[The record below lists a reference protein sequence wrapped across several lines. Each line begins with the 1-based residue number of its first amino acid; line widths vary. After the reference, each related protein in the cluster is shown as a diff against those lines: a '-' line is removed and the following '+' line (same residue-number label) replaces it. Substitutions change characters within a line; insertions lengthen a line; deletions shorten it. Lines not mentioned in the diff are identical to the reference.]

1 MFRFISMQQ
10 KQFVI
15 LKQSVKMDHTE
26 KHIVESYSVL
36 LNGLSP
42 SGKKE
47 LIENLSQSLKTPI
60 EVKDSEFYKAFGAF
74 NSDKSAEEIIGDI
87 RSSRKFRDRE
97 IKF

>member
-1 MFRFISMQQ
+1 MNY
-10 KQFVI
+10 
-15 LKQSVKMDHTE
+15 TE
-26 KHIVESYSVL
+26 RHIIESYSAL

-47 LIENLSQSLKTPI
+47 LIENLSQSLNTQT

-74 NSDKSAEEIIGDI
+74 SSDKSAEEMIADI
-87 RSSRKFRDRE
+87 RSSRKFTDRE